1 MYLCRSMSKKLLIIL
16 VVFMSLAL
24 IGLITVQSFWVI
36 NAFKVKEKNFDQL
49 TQKALS
55 EAVDLIQKNETVN
68 YIYGQA
74 YQRSFDPSAGNDKDN
89 FNFDTVI
96 NYQIDTGTGAVL
108 SQNFRVSHSAKDGN
122 IQTNISISE
131 GEGDISLDELM
142 RHEAFQ
148 KRITDRRSF
157 IDRVVS
163 QMFMFNADIEQRIS
177 PVLVEKALQKTLL
190 NNGIDIKF
198 EYAVNRSN
206 NSLAFKSERFQ
217 ISKDQ
222 HFYQLGL
229 FPDDF
234 INSTN
239 YLTIYFP
246 NRRNFL
252 FQSVGV
258 MGIISAFL
266 ILFLLIT
273 FSFMLYVVYRQ
284 KKLTDMK
291 SDFVNNLT
299 HELKTPISTI
309 SLASQMLSDKSIPI
323 QDKNTDR
330 ISDIISQES
339 KRLGYQVE
347 KVLQMAKFDQGQLHL
362 KFRKVHLHELI
373 ENVIS
378 NFTLQI
384 ESKNGMLIPSLHAE
398 NDLIN
403 ADEVH
408 LTNVIAN
415 LLDNASKYSNQKPE
429 INIETRNEGNDLMM
443 IVRDNGIGISKAN
456 LKRIFDKF
464 YRVPTG
470 NIHNVKG
477 FGLGLSYVQ
486 KIVEEHHGTI
496 NVESEPG
503 AGSSFIIKIPLRN
516 E

>member
-1 MYLCRSMSKKLLIIL
+1 
-16 VVFMSLAL
+16 
-24 IGLITVQSFWVI
+24 
-36 NAFKVKEKNFDQL
+36 
-49 TQKALS
+49 
-55 EAVDLIQKNETVN
+55 
-68 YIYGQA
+68 
-74 YQRSFDPSAGNDKDN
+74 
-89 FNFDTVI
+89 
-96 NYQIDTGTGAVL
+96 
-108 SQNFRVSHSAKDGN
+108 
-122 IQTNISISE
+122 
-131 GEGDISLDELM
+131 
-142 RHEAFQ
+142 
-148 KRITDRRSF
+148 
-157 IDRVVS
+157 
-163 QMFMFNADIEQRIS
+163 MFNPDIEQRIS
-177 PVLVEKALQKTLL
+177 PVLVEKALLKTLI
-190 NNGIDIKF
+190 NNGIDINF
-198 EYAVNRSN
+198 EFAVSRSD
-206 NSLAFKSERFQ
+206 NSLAFKSESFQ
-217 ISKDQ
+217 ISSDQ

-246 NRRNFL
+246 DRRNFL
-252 FQSVGV
+252 IQSVGV
-258 MGIISAFL
+258 MGVISAFL

-273 FSFMLYVVYRQ
+273 FSFMLYVIYRQ

-323 QDKNTDR
+323 HDKNTDR

-362 KFRKVHLHELI
+362 KFREVHLHELI

-429 INIETRNEGNDLMM
+429 INIQTRNEGNDLLM